1 MTAATELARSAHG
14 ADTSDL
20 KRRYVRAAVYSSV
33 LGGISQMLY
42 GVTPVIIAR
51 SLGPADYGVYSV
63 VMSLV
68 GIVIG
73 VFGLGQ
79 NSALHKLV
87 PQHYASDRQL
97 GGAILANVLALTS
110 AGLALFCGVVF
121 LASHWIAAQLYRD
134 VALSGAFR
142 LGALLML
149 VLTLFTLAASALAG
163 LQDFRAYNLV
173 QVARNFALL
182 GFTSGGIWWAG
193 LRGALV
199 GQLLAS
205 LFGLAL
211 AGWSGLRLVRARF
224 PEGIRLKSSRRIL
237 RIIAAFVLPTL
248 LMTLLNLPTYWWAGT
263 MVARHAGFAQVG
275 LLGVAYTLSQLTF
288 LIPMNLYTPAM
299 TFFSETHASLNSSAF
314 STMVNANLRA
324 MWMFSLPL
332 ALGIGLFSPLLVR
345 TLFGNAYLAAAPLTL
360 AMSLTALL
368 MLLVGLLNTALVA
381 AGRVWHNLAITFG
394 WTALFVIAGLF
405 CIPRWGAAGC
415 AALFA
420 ATYALY
426 LVGVCSYARLA
437 LNVRF
442 TGIARL
448 ALLTVIGFGL
458 AVIFFFNF
466 HGGTVDIASASLLVG
481 LIVVEWIWI
490 FDRNERDRLTGIVVG
505 VVKRILLKQSASK
518 GVQSWLHKMTFWIL
532 FRLTG
537 RRSC

>member
-1 MTAATELARSAHG
+1 MTAATELLPAVPG

-20 KRRYVRAAVYSSV
+20 KNRYVRAAVYSGL
-33 LGGISQMLY
+33 LGGVSQMLY

-51 SLGPADYGVYSV
+51 SLGPAEYGVYSV

-68 GIVIG
+68 AIVIG

-79 NSALHKLV
+79 HSALHKLV

-97 GGAILANVLALTS
+97 GGAILANVLTLTS
-110 AGLALFCGVVF
+110 AGLAMFCGAF
-121 LASHWIAAQLYRD
+121 FMASHWIAAHVYRD
-134 VALSGAFR
+134 ASLGVAFR

-149 VLTLFTLAASALAG
+149 ALTLFTLAASALAG

-182 GFTSGGIWWAG
+182 GFTWGGIRLAG
-193 LRGALV
+193 LRGAFV

-211 AGWSGLRLVRARF
+211 AGWSGVRLMRARF
-224 PEGIRLKSSRRIL
+224 PEGIRPESSRRIL
-237 RIIAAFVLPTL
+237 SVIARFVLPAL
-248 LMTLLNLPTYWWAGT
+248 LMTLLNLPTYWWAST
-263 MVARHAGFAQVG
+263 LVARHAGFAQVG

-288 LIPMNLYTPAM
+288 LIPINLYTPAM
-299 TFFSETHASLNSSAF
+299 TFFSETHASSNSTAF
-314 STMVNANLRA
+314 GAMVNTNLRA

-345 TLFGNAYLAAAPLTL
+345 TLFGESYLAAAPLTL
-360 AMSLTALL
+360 VMSLTALL

-394 WTALFVIAGLF
+394 WTVLFVIAGLF
-405 CIPRWGAAGC
+405 CIPRWGAAG
-415 AALFA
+415 AVALFA

-442 TGIARL
+442 TGIFRL
-448 ALLTVIGFGL
+448 VSLTVIGSGL
-458 AVIFFFNF
+458 AAIFFLNF
-466 HGGTVDIASASLLVG
+466 HGGTGGITSASLLVG
-481 LIVVEWIWI
+481 LIVAEWIWI
-490 FDRNERDRLTGIVVG
+490 FDRNERDRLTGIVAG
-505 VVKRILLKQSASK
+505 VVRHFSLKQSASK
-518 GVQSWLHKMTFWIL
+518 GV
-532 FRLTG
+532 
-537 RRSC
+537 